1 MPGLWGRSLAGGTQ
15 EATDRCFSHT
25 LMFLSFFL
33 PPFPSLRIKTIF
45 LKKKKERKADSG
57 CCAENKRLWV
67 KGGRVRPEGRLVQ
80 LPRTEAVLDWTRRD
94 QKGPEAEMVKSIPE
108 LSTHLLSHRS

>member
-1 MPGLWGRSLAGGTQ
+1 
-15 EATDRCFSHT
+15 
-25 LMFLSFFL
+25 MFLPHTDVSL
-33 PPFPSLRIKTIF
+33 LLSPSLSLSKNKDNF
-45 LKKKKERKADSG
+45 FKKKKERKADSG